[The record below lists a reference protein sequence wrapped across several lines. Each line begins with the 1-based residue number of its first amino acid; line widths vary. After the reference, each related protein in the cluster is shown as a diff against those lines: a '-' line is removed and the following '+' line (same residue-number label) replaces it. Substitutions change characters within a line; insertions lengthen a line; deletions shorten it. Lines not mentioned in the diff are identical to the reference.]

1 MDRDERGAMA
11 TEITV
16 EGMTCEGCE
25 EVVEDALGM
34 ADGVESASADRNE
47 DVAVVEGDADVEE
60 LVAKVELAGYQG
72 SA

>member
-1 MDRDERGAMA
+1 MT

-25 EVVEDALGM
+25 DVVVEALEM
-34 ADGVESASADRNE
+34 ADGVESAEADRSENS
-47 DVAVVEGDADVEE
+47 ATVEGDADVDV
-60 LVAKVELAGYQG
+60 LVEKVEMAGYDG

>member
-1 MDRDERGAMA
+1 MT

-25 EVVEDALGM
+25 EVVEEALEM
-34 ADGVESASADRNE
+34 ADGVESAEADRYE
-47 DVAVVEGDADVEE
+47 DVAVVEGDADVDE
-60 LVAKVELAGYQG
+60 LIEKVDLAGYEA

>member
-1 MDRDERGAMA
+1 MA

-25 EVVEDALGM
+25 DVVEEALRM
-34 ADGVESASADRNE
+34 ADGVESAEADRYE
-47 DVAVVEGDADVEE
+47 DTATVEGNADVDV
-60 LVAKVELAGYQG
+60 LVEKIEMAGYEG

>member
-1 MDRDERGAMA
+1 MS

-25 EVVEDALGM
+25 EVVVEALEM
-34 ADGVESASADRNE
+34 ADGVESAEADRYE
-47 DVAVVEGDADVEE
+47 DTATVEGDADVEV
-60 LVAKVELAGYQG
+60 LVDKVEMAGYEG

>member
-1 MDRDERGAMA
+1 MS

-25 EVVEDALGM
+25 EVVEEALQM
-34 ADGVESASADRNE
+34 ADGVESADADRYE
-47 DVAVVEGDADVEE
+47 DAAVVEGDANVDDLVE
-60 LVAKVELAGYQG
+60 KVDLAGYEA

>member
-1 MDRDERGAMA
+1 MS

-25 EVVEDALGM
+25 EVVEEALEM
-34 ADGVESASADRNE
+34 ADGVESAEADRYE
-47 DVAVVEGDADVEE
+47 DTATVEGDADPEV
-60 LVAKVELAGYQG
+60 LVDKVEMAVYEG

>member
-1 MDRDERGAMA
+1 MP

-25 EVVEDALGM
+25 EVVEEALEM
-34 ADGVESASADRNE
+34 ADGVESAEADRY
-47 DVAVVEGDADVEE
+47 DDLATVEGDADTDVLVE
-60 LVAKVELAGYQG
+60 KVEMAGYEG

>member
-1 MDRDERGAMA
+1 MS

-25 EVVEDALGM
+25 EVVEEALEM
-34 ADGVESASADRNE
+34 ADGVESAEADRYE
-47 DVAVVEGDADVEE
+47 DTATVEGDADVEV
-60 LVAKVELAGYQG
+60 LVDKVEMAGYEG